1 MMETE
6 LKKEVTEIKINEGL
20 LLFILAAINF
30 THIMDFVIMAPLGPL
45 LKREFLIDTRQSSF
59 LIAVYTLSAGVSG
72 FLATF
77 MIDKF
82 DRRKVLL
89 FMYAGFTFSNLF
101 CALTDSYHYF
111 LIARLVAG
119 VFGGVLGALVMAIV
133 GDAVPYERRGKATG
147 IVMSAFSVAS
157 VVGIPLG
164 LFLAAKIQWQM
175 PFIMLTGLGAI
186 IWGTAY
192 FILPSMTGHIKGFSE
207 VPNQGKRNFIK
218 ETVLE
223 AGPLLKSLFG
233 NVNIRWAFL
242 FMMMLMIAGLTIV
255 PFLSDYTV
263 YNVGLDQESELPW
276 IYLTGGLATAVSGPL
291 IGKLADRYGK
301 QKVFMVAAILSI
313 IPILIVTNMGK
324 LDLSIVLCFS
334 TMFFIFFGGRFV
346 PAMSMITS
354 SVEPRLRGSFMSIN
368 SAMMQVGS
376 FIATFGAGLIIQNGP
391 NGELINYNYVGI
403 FACIATLVC
412 VGISFKVKKVS

>member
-1 MMETE
+1 MKMEE
-6 LKKEVTEIKINEGL
+6 LRKEAPVVKINEGL

-45 LKREFLIDTRQSSF
+45 LKKEFHIDTRESSF

-72 FLATF
+72 FLGTF
-77 MIDKF
+77 VIDRF
-82 DRRKVLL
+82 DRRNVLL
-89 FMYAGFTFSNLF
+89 FMYAGFTISNLF

-111 LIARLVAG
+111 LIARIVAG

-147 IVMSAFSVAS
+147 IVMSAFSFAS

-164 LFLAAKIQWQM
+164 LFLAAKIQWRM
-175 PFIMLTGLGAI
+175 PFVMLTALSAI
-186 IWGTAY
+186 VWVIAF
-192 FILPSMTGHIKGFSE
+192 FIMPSMTGHISGFPDVRDRKGE
-207 VPNQGKRNFIK
+207 NNFHRISR
-218 ETVLE
+218 E
-223 AGPLLKSLFG
+223 ARTILSSIFG
-233 NVNIRWAFL
+233 NSNLRWSLL
-242 FMMMLMIAGLTIV
+242 FMVILMIAGLTIV

-263 YNVGLDQESELPW
+263 YNVGLDQEKELPW
-276 IYLTGGLATAVSGPL
+276 IYFFGGLATAVSGP
-291 IGKLADRYGK
+291 IVGKMADKYGK
-301 QKVFMVAAILSI
+301 QRMFMISAIISI

-324 LDLSIVLCFS
+324 LNLSTVLIFS
-334 TMFFIFFGGRFV
+334 SMFFIFFGGRFV

-354 SVEPRLRGSFMSIN
+354 GVEPRLRGSFMSIN
-368 SAMMQVGS
+368 SSMMSLGS

-403 FACIATLVC
+403 FACIATLAC
-412 VGISFKVKKVS
+412 IAISFKIKKVS

>member
-1 MMETE
+1 MMEAI
-6 LKKEVTEIKINEGL
+6 KKETHTVQINEGL
-20 LLFILAAINF
+20 LLFILAAVNF

-45 LKREFLIDTRQSSF
+45 LKKEFHIDTRESSF

-72 FLATF
+72 FFGTF
-77 MIDKF
+77 VIDRF

-89 FMYAGFTFSNLF
+89 VMYAGFTISNLF

-111 LIARLVAG
+111 LIARTVSG
-119 VFGGVLGALVMAIV
+119 VFGGVLGALVLAIV

-175 PFIMLTGLGAI
+175 PFVMLTGLSALVLV
-186 IWGTAY
+186 TAF
-192 FILPSMTGHIKGFSE
+192 FIMPSMTGHISGFPDIRE
-207 VPNQGKRNFIK
+207 RTGENFFHR
-218 ETVLE
+218 TFRE
-223 AGPLLKSLFG
+223 AGKILSSIFGDPNLRWSL
-233 NVNIRWAFL
+233 L
-242 FMMMLMIAGLTIV
+242 FMVMMMIAGLTIV

-263 YNVGLDQESELPW
+263 YNVGLDQEKELPW
-276 IYLTGGLATAVSGPL
+276 IYFVGGLATAVSGPL
-291 IGKLADRYGK
+291 VGKLADKYGK
-301 QKVFMVAAILSI
+301 QKVFMIAAIISI
-313 IPILIVTNMGK
+313 APILIVTNMGK
-324 LDLSIVLCFS
+324 LHLSTVLIFS

-368 SAMMQVGS
+368 SSMMQVGS
-376 FIATFGAGLIIQNGP
+376 FTATFGAGLIIQNGP

-403 FACIATLVC
+403 FASAATLAC
-412 VGISFKVKKVS
+412 VAISFKIKKVS

>member
-1 MMETE
+1 MMES
-6 LKKEVTEIKINEGL
+6 LKKETHPIKINEGL

-30 THIMDFVIMAPLGPL
+30 SHILDFVIMAPLGPL
-45 LKREFLIDTRQSSF
+45 LKKEFHIDTKDSSF

-72 FLATF
+72 FLGTF
-77 MIDKF
+77 VIDRF

-89 FMYAGFTFSNLF
+89 FMYAGFTISNLF
-101 CALTDSYHYF
+101 CAMTNSYHYF
-111 LIARLVAG
+111 LIARIVAG
-119 VFGGVLGALVMAIV
+119 VFGGVLGALVMAII
-133 GDAVPYERRGKATG
+133 GDAIPYERRGKATG

-175 PFIMLTGLGAI
+175 PFVLLTVISAIVWITAFFIM
-186 IWGTAY
+186 
-192 FILPSMTGHIKGFSE
+192 PSMSGHISGFPDIRDRKDESAFHRIFRE
-207 VPNQGKRNFIK
+207 AQRILSSIFGDPNLRW
-218 ETVLE
+218 
-223 AGPLLKSLFG
+223 SL
-233 NVNIRWAFL
+233 L
-242 FMMMLMIAGLTIV
+242 FMVMLMIAGLTIV

-263 YNVGLDQESELPW
+263 YNVGLDQQKELPW
-276 IYLTGGLATAVSGPL
+276 IYFVGGLATAVSGPVV
-291 IGKLADRYGK
+291 GKLADKYGK
-301 QKVFMVAAILSI
+301 QKMFMIFGIVSI

-324 LDLSIVLCFS
+324 LDLPIVLIFS

-354 SVEPRLRGSFMSIN
+354 GVEPKLRGSFMSIN
-368 SAMMQVGS
+368 SSMMQVGS

-403 FACIATLVC
+403 FACLATLTC
-412 VGISFKVKKVS
+412 VVISFKVKKVS